1 MHELSIIVHG
11 ASGRMGR
18 EVLALVDSASDLDLA
33 ASLPG
38 RWPEAPS
45 ARSVVVD
52 FSLPAALP
60 SLVERCRALRL
71 PLVSGTTGLDEVQ
84 RAQLHDLAEVVPVL
98 RAPNFSL
105 GVALLKLALA
115 ELARRLPANWD
126 AAIVDLHHRH
136 KRDAPS
142 GTARALAHLIDQQRP
157 PGSGATDI
165 VSARLG
171 EINGEHR
178 LILAGASERIELL
191 HHADHRRLFAE
202 GALHAARWL
211 VGRAPGWYEFEQT
224 IA

>member
-1 MHELSIIVHG
+1 MYELSIIVHG

-18 EVLALVDSASDLDLA
+18 ELCALIDSAADLQLA
-33 ASLPG
+33 ARLPG
-38 RWPEAPS
+38 LWPQSGS
-45 ARSVVVD
+45 AQTVVVD
-52 FSLPAALP
+52 FSLPAAIPQLI
-60 SLVERCRALRL
+60 ECCRGLRL
-71 PLVSGTTGLDEVQ
+71 PLVSGTTGLDARQQE
-84 RAQLHDLAEVVPVL
+84 QLHALALDVPVL
-98 RAPNFSL
+98 WTPNFSL

-115 ELARRLPANWD
+115 ELARRLPPNWD

-142 GTARALAHLIDQQRP
+142 GTARALAQLIDQLRVH
-157 PGSGATDI
+157 GSSRAEI

-178 LILAGASERIELL
+178 LILAGASERIELV

-211 VGRAPGWYEFEQT
+211 VGCTPGWYEFEQT

>member
-18 EVLALVDSASDLDLA
+18 EVSALVDGASDLKLA

-38 RWPEAPS
+38 AWPESPS
-45 ARSVVVD
+45 ARCVVVD

-60 SLVERCRALRL
+60 TLLERCRDLRL
-71 PLVSGTTGLDEVQ
+71 PLVSGTTGLDDAL
-84 RAQLHDLAEVVPVL
+84 RSQLRDLADVVPVL
-98 RAPNFSL
+98 WAPNFSL
-105 GVALLKLALA
+105 GVALLRRALA
-115 ELARRLPANWD
+115 ELARRLPTNWD

-142 GTARALAHLIDQQRP
+142 GTARALAQLIDQQRAA
-157 PGSGATDI
+157 GSGSTDV

-178 LILAGASERIELL
+178 VILAGASERIELL

-211 VGRAPGWYEFEQT
+211 VGCAPGRYEFEQT

>member
-1 MHELSIIVHG
+1 
-11 ASGRMGR
+11 MGR
-18 EVLALVDSASDLDLA
+18 EVRTLVDAAADLRLL

-38 RWPEAPS
+38 AWPDAPS
-45 ARSVVVD
+45 AQCVVVD
-52 FSLPAALP
+52 FSLPAAVP
-60 SLVERCRALRL
+60 ALVERCRALRL
-71 PLVSGTTGLDEVQ
+71 PLVSGTTGLDQ
-84 RAQLHDLAEVVPVL
+84 AQHARLHELAQDVPVL
-98 RAPNFSL
+98 WAPNFSL
-105 GVALLKLALA
+105 GVALLSLALA
-115 ELARRLPANWD
+115 DLARRLPPNWD
-126 AAIVDLHHRH
+126 AAVVDLHHRH

-142 GTARALAHLIDQQRP
+142 GTARALAQVINEQRP
-157 PGSGATDI
+157 PGSSATSI

-211 VGRAPGWYEFEQT
+211 VGRTPGWYEFEQT

>member
-1 MHELSIIVHG
+1 LSIIVHG

-18 EVLALVDSASDLDLA
+18 EVSALVHGASDLNLA

-38 RWPEAPS
+38 AWPESPS
-45 ARSVVVD
+45 ARCVVVD

-60 SLVERCRALRL
+60 ALVERCRHLRL
-71 PLVSGTTGLDEVQ
+71 PLVSGTTGLDEAQ
-84 RAQLHDLAEVVPVL
+84 RARLRDLADVVPVL
-98 RAPNFSL
+98 WAPNFSL
-105 GVALLKLALA
+105 GVALLRRALA
-115 ELARRLPANWD
+115 ELARRLPTNWD

-142 GTARALAHLIDQQRP
+142 GTARALAQLIDQQRAK
-157 PGSGATDI
+157 GSGATDI

-178 LILAGASERIELL
+178 VILAGASERIELF

-211 VGRAPGWYEFEQT
+211 VDCTPGWYEFEQT